1 MSLFGSDYS
10 WRNTMGTITCYVLRR
25 ILGAVAR
32 VLDRVERRERECR
45 RNLRAHPEGGRRAR
59 H

>member
-1 MSLFGSDYS
+1 MRASFEVISYY
-10 WRNTMGTITCYVLRR
+10 MLRR

-32 VLDRVERRERECR
+32 LLDRVERRERNR
-45 RNLRAHPEGGRRAR
+45 RSNLRAHPEGGRRAR